1 MKRFNYLLSAILVLS
16 MVVYAGC
23 GPDDTVEKT
32 AAEIQLDKLKAHSWK
47 ATTGSVTKDGGAESS
62 YDTFTLSFTGTPKD
76 QTASGSYATTNGGEV
91 FPSGTWS
98 FDGTTVSRLVR
109 GTSIKMDIQS
119 VTDTNLKIAF
129 SLNADGSANG
139 RGLSGNWVFDLT
151 AN

>member
-1 MKRFNYLLSAILVLS
+1 MKKFNYLLSAVIVLS
-16 MVVYAGC
+16 LVAFAGC

-32 AAEIQLDKLKAHSWK
+32 AAEEQLDKLKAQSWK
-47 ATTGSVTKDGGAESS
+47 ATTGSVTRDGSAEANF
-62 YDTFTLSFTGTPKD
+62 DTFTLSFTGTPKD

-98 FDGTTVSRLVR
+98 FDGTNVNVLVR
-109 GTSIKMDIQS
+109 GTSIKMDITS
-119 VTDTNLKIAF
+119 VTDTNLKISF